1 MLDHLPEHGALLA
14 QLKEHFAKQAYCLK
28 GARRYL
34 VVADSFLRY
43 LKKRHVVIDA
53 AEPSHVSGFLG
64 CELRRYAQRHGH
76 PPCCI
81 GRWRTSQASGVHH
94 LLRLSRGQWPPST
107 PACDPYEAFTRSL
120 CREYAQWLHE
130 WRGLASET
138 ICDLA
143 AEARRFLS
151 WYGQRTS
158 DDSLL
163 AMSVVDIDA
172 YLLARV
178 PSLRRISRKDVSQ
191 RLRSFFR
198 FLHATGRTPRDF
210 APTMMAPTL
219 YALES
224 IPSALRPED
233 ISAVLQTAR
242 KDRSPKGLRDY
253 AILLFLSTYGL
264 RAGEITR
271 LRLND
276 IDWRGDRFCVHH
288 TKTGSQTVLPLLP
301 VVGEALL
308 AYLRQGRPATDAREI
323 FIRARAPY
331 RGFGSGSS
339 LYSPTRRWLEAAGVR
354 LDGKRGPHT
363 FRHARAV
370 SLLRSAV
377 PLKIIGDVLGH
388 RSAAS
393 TAPYL
398 KLSTEELR
406 DVALEI
412 PGFARGDL

>member
-1 MLDHLPEHGALLA
+1 
-14 QLKEHFAKQAYCLK
+14 
-28 GARRYL
+28 
-34 VVADSFLRY
+34 
-43 LKKRHVVIDA
+43 
-53 AEPSHVSGFLG
+53 
-64 CELRRYAQRHGH
+64 
-76 PPCCI
+76 
-81 GRWRTSQASGVHH
+81 
-94 LLRLSRGQWPPST
+94 
-107 PACDPYEAFTRSL
+107 
-120 CREYAQWLHE
+120 
-130 WRGLASET
+130 
-138 ICDLA
+138 
-143 AEARRFLS
+143 
-151 WYGQRTS
+151 
-158 DDSLL
+158 
-163 AMSVVDIDA
+163 
-172 YLLARV
+172 
-178 PSLRRISRKDVSQ
+178 
-191 RLRSFFR
+191 
-198 FLHATGRTPRDF
+198 
-210 APTMMAPTL
+210 MAPTL

-233 ISAVLQTAR
+233 ISAVLQTVR

-253 AILLFLSTYGL
+253 AVLLFLSTYGL

-276 IDWRGDRFCVHH
+276 VDWRGDRFCVHH
-288 TKTGSQTVLPLLP
+288 TKTGSQSVLPLLP

-308 AYLRQGRPATDAREI
+308 AYLRRGRPATDAREI

-398 KLSTEELR
+398 KLATEELR

-412 PGFARGDL
+412 PGFVRGDLS